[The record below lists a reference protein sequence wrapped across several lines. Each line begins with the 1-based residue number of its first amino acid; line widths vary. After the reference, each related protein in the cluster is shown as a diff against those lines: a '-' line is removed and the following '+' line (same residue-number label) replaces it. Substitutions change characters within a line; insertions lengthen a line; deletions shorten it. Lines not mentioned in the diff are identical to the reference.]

1 MPFNKI
7 SERSSLTS
15 SPEKYLIVS
24 LGSIGRRHLANLRQL
39 CPHAQIGV
47 LRTHTTDKDA
57 AVPVGADYQFFSID
71 EALAFVP
78 SAAIVA
84 GPASIHLE
92 LARPLAAAGI
102 ALLIEK
108 PVANTTEGLATLL
121 KACARDGVPV
131 LIGYNLRFLPS
142 LVECKRLIDAGT
154 VGRVLGVRAEVG
166 QYLPDWRPGAR
177 YQDGV
182 SARQALGGGAL
193 LELSHEIDYLYWMFG
208 MPERVSARGGRYG
221 DLEINVEDM
230 VELCLEY
237 QKPARLVSIHLDFL
251 QRSPTRTCKFIGDK
265 GTLVWNGITDQ
276 IELFSVDEGTWRQ
289 IDGHTQPD
297 RNAMYVNE
305 LRHFLSCARKQV
317 APLCDGAQG
326 YDVLEIAMAAKASM
340 AHGAAVPIHRFSGT

>member
-1 MPFNKI
+1 MASACP
-7 SERSSLTS
+7 SLTS
-15 SPEKYLIVS
+15 VPEKYLIVS

-47 LRTHTTDKDA
+47 LRTHTTDRAA
-57 AVPVGADYQFFSID
+57 AVPAGADYQFFSLD

-108 PVANTTEGLATLL
+108 PIANTTEGLAPLL

-154 VGRVLGVRAEVG
+154 IGKVRGVRAEVG

-208 MPERVSARGGRYG
+208 MPTRVSARGGRYG
-221 DLEINVEDM
+221 ELEIDVEDM

-276 IELFSVDEGTWRQ
+276 IELFSVDEGAWQ
-289 IDGHTQPD
+289 HIDSHTQPD
-297 RNAMYVNE
+297 RNAMYVDE

-317 APLCDGAQG
+317 TPLCDGAQG
-326 YDVLEIAMAAKASM
+326 YDVLAIAEAAKASM
-340 AHGAAVPIHRFSGT
+340 AHGAAVPIHGFAGI